1 MLHKTP
7 SGEAAALISNIQKYT
22 IHDGPGIRTTLFFT
36 GCTLRCLWCSNP
48 ETITPQR
55 RLGFY
60 PSKCLTLEK
69 CGACLRVCPIA
80 GETPLS
86 FDENGK
92 IQHFASLPECESCF
106 KCAEACP
113 PRAIKVWGE
122 YMTVPEMM
130 SVITEDRSFYQRTG
144 GGVTLNG
151 GEVMQQWEIA
161 AELLQECK
169 KNAIH
174 TCVETALHCPWGYAE
189 SVFAHTDF
197 IIADI
202 KHMDTEKH
210 RQITGA
216 GNELILANLKKTAQ
230 LGKPLVLRTPIVP
243 GYNADEA
250 NIRKTAEFIHDE
262 LHGSITAYQLLPY
275 RKMGTEKYESLGDPY
290 PMEDYTPPPRAEWET
305 NLLSLA
311 EMLRRDYGI
320 PAVAGSA
327 EKLQP

>member
-22 IHDGPGIRTTLFFT
+22 IHDGPGIRTALFFT

-48 ETITPQR
+48 ETIEPRQ

-60 PSKCLTLEK
+60 PSKCLTLER
-69 CGACLRVCPIA
+69 CSACVKVCPSAEIIR
-80 GETPLS
+80 
-86 FDENGK
+86 FDTDGRVQGAVSSERC
-92 IQHFASLPECESCF
+92 ADCF
-106 KCAEACP
+106 ECAEVCP
-113 PRAIKVWGE
+113 PRAIKVWGQ

-130 SVITEDRSFYQRTG
+130 HVIAEDRSFYNRTG

-151 GEVMQQWEIA
+151 GEVILQWEIA
-161 AELLQECK
+161 SELLRQCK
-169 KNAIH
+169 SAGIH
-174 TCVETALHCPWGYAE
+174 TCVESALHVPWEHAAA
-189 SVFAHTDF
+189 VFEHTDF

-210 RQITGA
+210 QQITGA

-250 NIRKTAEFIHDE
+250 STRKTAEFIRDE

-275 RKMGTEKYESLGDPY
+275 RKMGTEKYESLGNAY
-290 PMEDYTPPPRAEWET
+290 PIEDYEPPELYAREVE
-305 NLLSLA
+305 LHRLA
-311 EMLRRDYGI
+311 ELLRREYGI
-320 PAVAGSA
+320 PAVVGAD
-327 EKLQP
+327 EKLER